1 MNESGQT
8 VIPGSRRPDG
18 TYRKDVRVKA
28 GYVPQDEQP
37 TYQSRGT
44 IFKQGV
50 PRVPGMDDSEVK
62 SLKASAKTKA
72 AKKNEK
78 RKQKKTSEGAPDG
91 TTSGRKSGEDVAQ
104 QFQTLELAGDQKEGE
119 AAENEASSS
128 SPLERKAK
136 TLRKKIKQAEV
147 LTDRRQAGEK
157 LTEQEAEKV
166 QKAAT
171 WKSELEELEAV
182 ADS

>member
-1 MNESGQT
+1 MPH
-8 VIPGSRRPDG
+8 I
-18 TYRKDVRVKA
+18 
-28 GYVPQDEQP
+28 
-37 TYQSRGT
+37 
-44 IFKQGV
+44 
-50 PRVPGMDDSEVK
+50 
-62 SLKASAKTKA
+62 SLLSNST
-72 AKKNEK
+72 NIDLD
-78 RKQKKTSEGAPDG
+78 R
-91 TTSGRKSGEDVAQ
+91 
-104 QFQTLELAGDQKEGE
+104 LAGDQKEGE

-171 WKSELEELEAV
+171 W
-182 ADS
+182 